1 MKRLLSDREQ
11 FFLYLLPDAYFPICP
26 IFAFMND
33 PRQVY
38 ELEHE
43 KTGKLMWKYF
53 LPAFA
58 SMMANALYNV
68 VDRIYIGQGV
78 DALALS
84 GLTVVFPLM
93 IIIMAFGMLV
103 GMGSAVR
110 ISLSL
115 GEKDFDRA
123 NRILGNAFFLSLLL
137 GVVLM
142 GAGFLVRDSVLQ
154 IFGAGPETIEYA
166 SDYFTIILLGTP
178 MAMMGFALNNVI
190 RAEGNPRIAM
200 YSMFIS
206 AGLNIIL
213 DPIFIFGF
221 GMGVKGAAIATVI
234 SHTFL
239 AAWVLL
245 HFRSNRSVTRLT
257 FKNFRPNLY
266 IIRYIVSI
274 GFAPFA
280 MNIAASIVTAVMN
293 TKFIKYGGDIA
304 VGALGIVNS
313 ATMMLV
319 ISIIS
324 LNMAVQPIIGFNYG
338 AGLFCRVKETILKAI
353 RYATLIAI
361 GGWLLCML
369 LPGTIISIFNSD
381 NMELREAGIL
391 GLRIYCAMLPVV
403 GFQIIASNY
412 FQAIGKA
419 RLAAFL
425 SLLRQI
431 IVLLPLIMILPH
443 FWGVAGVWI
452 ANPVSD
458 FIAAVISFIYFRR
471 EIGKLNCDMPVE
483 GRKEREMPVAGEN
496 Y

>member
-1 MKRLLSDREQ
+1 MTDS
-11 FFLYLLPDAYFPICP
+11 
-26 IFAFMND
+26 
-33 PRQVY
+33 RQVY

-43 KTGKLMWKYF
+43 KPGKLMWKYF

-84 GLTVVFPLM
+84 GLSVVFPLM

-115 GEKDFDRA
+115 GEKDYDRA
-123 NRILGNAFFLSLLL
+123 NHILGNALFLSLVL
-137 GVVLM
+137 GFVLM
-142 GAGFLVRDSVLQ
+142 GAGFLVRDRVLQ
-154 IFGAGPETIEYA
+154 IFGAGPETIQYA

-178 MAMMGFALNNVI
+178 LAMTGYALNNII

-206 AGLNIIL
+206 AGLNVIL
-213 DPIFIFGF
+213 DPIFIFVL
-221 GMGVKGAAIATVI
+221 GMGVKGAALATVI
-234 SHTFL
+234 SHLVLFI
-239 AAWVLL
+239 WVLA
-245 HFRSNRSVTRLT
+245 HFRSRRSVTRLT
-257 FKNFRPNLY
+257 LANIRPDPYILRY
-266 IIRYIVSI
+266 IISI

-280 MNIAASIVTAVMN
+280 MNIASSIVWGVMN
-293 TKFIKYGGDIA
+293 TKFIKYGGDISVA
-304 VGALGIVNS
+304 ALGIVNS

-338 AGLFCRVKETILKAI
+338 AGLLCRVKETVMKAI

-361 GGWLLCML
+361 GGWLVCML
-369 LPGTIISIFNSD
+369 LPGAIVSIFNSD
-381 NMELREAGIL
+381 SVELREAGIM
-391 GLRIYCAMLPVV
+391 GLRIYCAVLPVV

-419 RLAAFL
+419 RLATFL

-431 IVLLPLIMILPH
+431 IVLLPLIFILPH
-443 FWGVAGVWI
+443 FWGTAGVWI
-452 ANPVSD
+452 ANPISD
-458 FIAAVISFIYFRR
+458 LVAAVISFIFFRR
-471 EIGKLNCDMPVE
+471 EINKLNCDMPVE
-483 GRKEREMPVAGEN
+483 GRERPLVPPEV
-496 Y
+496 

>member
-1 MKRLLSDREQ
+1 MTDS
-11 FFLYLLPDAYFPICP
+11 
-26 IFAFMND
+26 
-33 PRQVY
+33 RQVY

-43 KTGKLMWKYF
+43 KPGKLMWKYF
-53 LPAFA
+53 LPAFG

-84 GLTVVFPLM
+84 GLSVVFPLM

-123 NRILGNAFFLSLLL
+123 NRILGNALFLGLVMGFF
-137 GVVLM
+137 LM
-142 GAGFLVRDSVLQ
+142 GAGFLVRDRVLQ
-154 IFGAGPETIEYA
+154 IFGAGPETIQYA

-178 MAMMGFALNNVI
+178 LAMTGYSLNNII

-206 AGLNIIL
+206 AGLNVIL
-213 DPIFIFGF
+213 DPIFIFAL
-221 GMGVKGAAIATVI
+221 GMGVKGAALATVI
-234 SHTFL
+234 SQLVLFI
-239 AAWVLL
+239 WVLV
-245 HFRSNRSVTRLT
+245 HFRSHRSVTHLT
-257 FKNFRPNLY
+257 LANIWPDPYILKY
-266 IIRYIVSI
+266 IISI

-280 MNIAASIVTAVMN
+280 MNVASSIVWGVMN
-293 TKFIKYGGDIA
+293 TKFIKHGGDISVA
-304 VGALGIVNS
+304 ALGIVNS
-313 ATMMLV
+313 ATMIMV

-338 AGLFCRVKETILKAI
+338 AGLLCRVKETTMKAI
-353 RYATLIAI
+353 KYATLIAA
-361 GGWLLCML
+361 GGWLICMF
-369 LPGTIISIFNSD
+369 LPGAIVSIFNSD
-381 NMELREAGIL
+381 SPELREAGIT
-391 GLRIYCAMLPVV
+391 GLRIYCAVLPVV

-419 RLAAFL
+419 RLATFL

-431 IVLLPLIMILPH
+431 IVLLPLIFILPH
-443 FWGVAGVWI
+443 FWGIEGVWI
-452 ANPVSD
+452 ANPISD
-458 FIAAVISFIYFRR
+458 FVAAVISFIFFRR
-471 EIGKLNCDMPVE
+471 EIRQLNCDNPVE
-483 GRKEREMPVAGEN
+483 GRVSSAHIDDHSAPISRGNLEL
-496 Y
+496 

>member
-1 MKRLLSDREQ
+1 MTDS
-11 FFLYLLPDAYFPICP
+11 
-26 IFAFMND
+26 
-33 PRQVY
+33 RQVY

-43 KTGKLMWKYF
+43 KPGKLMWKYF

-84 GLTVVFPLM
+84 GLSVVFPLM

-115 GEKDFDRA
+115 GEKDYDRA
-123 NRILGNAFFLSLLL
+123 NHILGNALFLSLVL
-137 GVVLM
+137 GFVLM
-142 GAGFLVRDSVLQ
+142 GAGFLVRDRVLQ
-154 IFGAGPETIEYA
+154 IFGAGPETIQYA

-178 MAMMGFALNNVI
+178 LAMTGYALNNII

-206 AGLNIIL
+206 AGLNVIL
-213 DPIFIFGF
+213 DPIFIFVL
-221 GMGVKGAAIATVI
+221 GMGVKGAALATVI
-234 SHTFL
+234 SHLVLFI
-239 AAWVLL
+239 WVLA
-245 HFRSNRSVTRLT
+245 HFRSRRSVTRLT
-257 FKNFRPNLY
+257 LANIRPDPYILRY
-266 IIRYIVSI
+266 IISI

-280 MNIAASIVTAVMN
+280 MNIASSIVWGVMN
-293 TKFIKYGGDIA
+293 TKFIKYGGDISVA
-304 VGALGIVNS
+304 ALGIVNS

-338 AGLFCRVKETILKAI
+338 AGLLCRVKETVMKAI

-361 GGWLLCML
+361 GGWLICML
-369 LPGTIISIFNSD
+369 LPGAIVSIFNSD
-381 NMELREAGIL
+381 SVELREAGIM
-391 GLRIYCAMLPVV
+391 GLRIYCAVLPLV

-419 RLAAFL
+419 RLATFL

-431 IVLLPLIMILPH
+431 IVLLPLIFILPH
-443 FWGVAGVWI
+443 FWGTAGVWI
-452 ANPVSD
+452 ANPISD
-458 FIAAVISFIYFRR
+458 FVAAVISFIFFRR
-471 EIGKLNCDMPVE
+471 EINKLNCDMPVE
-483 GRKEREMPVAGEN
+483 GRERPLVPPEV
-496 Y
+496 

>member
-1 MKRLLSDREQ
+1 MTDS
-11 FFLYLLPDAYFPICP
+11 
-26 IFAFMND
+26 
-33 PRQVY
+33 RQVY

-43 KTGKLMWKYF
+43 KPGKLMWKYF

-84 GLTVVFPLM
+84 GLSVVFPLM

-115 GEKDFDRA
+115 GEKDYDRA
-123 NRILGNAFFLSLLL
+123 NHILGNALFLSLVL
-137 GVVLM
+137 GFVLM
-142 GAGFLVRDSVLQ
+142 GAGFLVRDRVLQ
-154 IFGAGPETIEYA
+154 IFGAGPETIQYA

-178 MAMMGFALNNVI
+178 LAMTGYALNNII

-206 AGLNIIL
+206 AGLNVIL
-213 DPIFIFGF
+213 DPIFIFVL
-221 GMGVKGAAIATVI
+221 GMGVKGAALATVI
-234 SHTFL
+234 SHLVLFI
-239 AAWVLL
+239 WVLA
-245 HFRSNRSVTRLT
+245 HFRSRRSVTRLT
-257 FKNFRPNLY
+257 LANIRPDPYILRY
-266 IIRYIVSI
+266 IISI

-280 MNIAASIVTAVMN
+280 MNIASSIVWGVMN
-293 TKFIKYGGDIA
+293 TKFIKYGGDISVA
-304 VGALGIVNS
+304 ALGIVNS

-338 AGLFCRVKETILKAI
+338 AGLLCRVKETVMKAI

-361 GGWLLCML
+361 GGWLICML
-369 LPGTIISIFNSD
+369 LPGAIVSIFNSD
-381 NMELREAGIL
+381 SLELREAGIM
-391 GLRIYCAMLPVV
+391 GLRIYCAVLPVV

-419 RLAAFL
+419 RLATFL

-431 IVLLPLIMILPH
+431 IVLLPLIFILPH
-443 FWGVAGVWI
+443 FWGTAGVWI
-452 ANPVSD
+452 ANPISD
-458 FIAAVISFIYFRR
+458 FVAAVISFIFFRR
-471 EIGKLNCDMPVE
+471 EINKLNCDMPVE
-483 GRKEREMPVAGEN
+483 GRERPLVPPEV
-496 Y
+496 